1 MPLITMQ
8 FGACSPGA
16 VASFNAD
23 QVKHVKPAAFGTLNA
38 LQVRAFEGPA
48 LKAISNHQW
57 NALPAGAFSAGQLRA
72 LPTGTL
78 DKFKPANFGAM
89 PALVFGGIKAKQINA
104 MGARRFRLVVRLRLL
119 RLNLAH
125 SQRSAASS

>member
-1 MPLITMQ
+1 MA
-8 FGACSPGA
+8 FGA
-16 VASFNAD
+16 
-23 QVKHVKPAAFGTLNA
+23 LNA

-89 PALVFGGIKAKQINA
+89 PALVFGGMKAKQINA

>member
-1 MPLITMQ
+1 VGSADQ
-8 FGACSPGA
+8 CGALPPAS
-16 VASFNAD
+16 VASFNPRQLED
-23 QVKHVKPAAFGTLNA
+23 VRPVAFGALNA

-89 PALVFGGIKAKQINA
+89 PALVFGGMKAKQINA